1 MTAPIRHLLKATV
14 DNKTN
19 LESHA
24 REPNSDKTDDLL
36 DQPTFVGPSS
46 DTAQE
51 NDDGNLNIGIAAN
64 GSIVGNYELLGE
76 IARGA
81 MGVVYRARHQTLGR
95 LAAIKMILDPDAVG
109 AGVHERFDAE
119 AKAAATLDHP
129 GIVALFETGRWNGY
143 PYFAMAYV
151 DGESLLERLR
161 GGPMTPTQAARMSRD
176 IANAMSHA
184 HGRRIIHR
192 DLKPA
197 NILIDTDGHPHITDF
212 GVCKDLSSSSQLTT
226 AGELVGTPH
235 YMPPEQAGASDVPLG
250 PAADVYSI
258 GAVLFAML
266 TGRPPFLAATP
277 IDVVA
282 QVLTQEPVSP
292 RALNATVPVELS
304 VITMK
309 CLRKK
314 PNQRYR
320 DAGELASDLDRYLNG
335 HPIQA
340 RPPSL
345 YDRVHLFLQRHVF
358 FASVSGTAVLA
369 LLALMAFVFVSYIR
383 TRDQLA
389 TVEVELEQTRMQ
401 LNNERTVTSRFLR
414 QRSSANDTDS
424 RASIIAQ
431 YEMDRLAGAYLQVVD
446 STPDLALQL
455 AIEAAQFSIEHH
467 IPLPHELESRLIEV
481 TSPDGTTSG
490 ETHLEVALTL
500 EERITLA
507 WKQVVQ
513 PMSAAERTLFGLRS
527 VEEPAVA
534 IPVSTPNQTP
544 PTP

>member
-1 MTAPIRHLLKATV
+1 M
-14 DNKTN
+14 DNKTK

-24 REPNSDKTDDLL
+24 IEPVPDELL
-36 DQPTFVGPSS
+36 DLPTFIGPASGS
-46 DTAQE
+46 RPRNVAGDE
-51 NDDGNLNIGIAAN
+51 NAGIAAC
-64 GSIVGNYELLGE
+64 GSIVGQYELLGE

-81 MGVVYRARHQTLGR
+81 MGVVYRARHQKLGR

-109 AGVHERFDAE
+109 ADVHERFETE

-161 GGPMTPTQAARMSRD
+161 SGPMTPTQAAGMAQQVSE
-176 IANAMSHA
+176 AMAHA
-184 HGRRIIHR
+184 HKRHIIHR

-197 NILIDTDGHPHITDF
+197 NILIDSEGVPHITDF
-212 GVCKDLSSSSQLTT
+212 GVCKDLSSSSHLTT

-235 YMPPEQAGASDVPLG
+235 YMPPEQAGACDSPLG

-277 IDVVA
+277 VDVVA

-292 RALNATVPVELS
+292 KALNANIPVELS

-314 PNQRYR
+314 PQQRYR
-320 DAGELASDLDRYLNG
+320 DASELAADLARYLDG
-335 HPIQA
+335 KPIQA

-358 FASVSGTAVLA
+358 FASVSGTAVLV
-369 LLALMAFVFVSYIR
+369 LLSLMGFVFASLLQ
-383 TRDQLA
+383 TRVQLA
-389 TVEVELEQTRMQ
+389 TVEVELDQTQRQ
-401 LNNERTVTSRFLR
+401 LANERRLTTRFLS
-414 QRSSANDTDS
+414 QRSNLSADEDRQSFIT
-424 RASIIAQ
+424 Q
-431 YEMDRLAGAYLQVVD
+431 YEMDRLSSAVEQVAE
-446 STPDLALQL
+446 SAPDVALQL
-455 AIEAAQFSIEHH
+455 AIEAAKFSIEHE
-467 IPLPHELESRLIEV
+467 IQLPETVESLLV
-481 TSPDGTTSG
+481 AATTPDGETAG
-490 ETHLEVALTL
+490 EDSSNGMSLA
-500 EERITLA
+500 ERISLA
-507 WKQVVQ
+507 QQ
-513 PMSAAERTLFGLRS
+513 RIILPMSAEDRTLFGLPS
-527 VEEPAVA
+527 LETTPAV
-534 IPVSTPNQTP
+534 PPTP